1 MLLMQINLEI
11 CIHAEPGLARVAAS
25 ATRATVVQVL
35 QKFRTACKK
44 IRPRANDVDAGATV
58 LLPCVGGLAV
68 MVRPLTEEEL

>member
-1 MLLMQINLEI
+1 M
-11 CIHAEPGLARVAAS
+11 
-25 ATRATVVQVL
+25 